1 MKDNWSPLPNI
12 VHAWMPLLGI
22 LVICCNFEVQCMLDK
37 RLDTVRSCE
46 RETLVFGLSTATNIV
61 PVAPPLLVAGLLN

>member
-1 MKDNWSPLPNI
+1 
-12 VHAWMPLLGI
+12 
-22 LVICCNFEVQCMLDK
+22 MLDK